1 MPDLPNRTPPL
12 AALRAF
18 EAVARLGSLSRAA
31 AELSVTKSAV
41 SHQLRALE
49 ADLGVTLLRRGGTV
63 EEVAGAVM
71 WLFSDEAGYTSGS
84 FIEVSGGN

>member
-1 MPDLPNRTPPL
+1 MADLPTHTPPL

-31 AELSVTKSAV
+31 AELHVTKSAV

-49 ADLGVTLLRRGGTV
+49 TDLGVRLLQRSTRRFAVTDVGTSV
-63 EEVAGAVM
+63 HRHAQTC
-71 WLFSDEAGYTSGS
+71 LLYTSPS
-84 FIEVSGGN
+84 PRD

>member
-1 MPDLPNRTPPL
+1 MADLPTHTPPL

-31 AELSVTKSAV
+31 AELHVTKSAV

-49 ADLGVTLLRRGGTV
+49 TDLGVPLLRRGGTV
-63 EEVAGAVM
+63 RRAETTEAGADLLASVQQA
-71 WLFSDEAGYTSGS
+71 LSL
-84 FIEVSGGN
+84 IHI

>member
-1 MPDLPNRTPPL
+1 MSDLPTHTPPL

-31 AELSVTKSAV
+31 VELHVTKSAV

-49 ADLGVTLLRRGGTV
+49 ADLGVSLLRRG
-63 EEVAGAVM
+63 ARCGAPKPPRQAPRC
-71 WLFSDEAGYTSGS
+71 WRRY
-84 FIEVSGGN
+84 NRP